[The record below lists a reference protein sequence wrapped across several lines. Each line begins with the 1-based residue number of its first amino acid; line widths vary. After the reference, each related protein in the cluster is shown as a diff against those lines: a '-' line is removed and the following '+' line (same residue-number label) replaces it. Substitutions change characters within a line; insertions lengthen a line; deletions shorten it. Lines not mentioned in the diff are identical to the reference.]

1 MKSVFTLVFVCL
13 LGQFGLMANGD
24 CSRGNP
30 TGFIKMMLP
39 PPENCD
45 SMTAYYEQSF
55 NAAPFGEQIYF
66 NNLGSNYYSSEWYL
80 NDSLVATT
88 TSWSYT
94 FPSIQPYTVKLVVWN
109 EDMTCFREYS
119 NDHHVLLPLPADTN
133 GFEVLGGDC
142 PTQLCNLVDFDANPC
157 VSHAEISTPFTN
169 NVTDVLDC
177 WQSAVGS
184 VDFLCDSQDGYALQT
199 APNVDAP
206 TNGVFCPTS
215 NPSVNPGSLKMGFHN
230 PYQDHGVIYANNSN
244 LFFGASYFGEAA
256 RTNVDLSA
264 GQPYIVSYYRAFT
277 KGMPA
282 STNSTTDCSNQIA
295 TDYYNTAQVSSCLMF
310 CNGNEANFGPSFTN
324 AMINAQY
331 NNFQSA
337 LLNFGD
343 RLIIQQPGINDTEWR
358 QIIEVITPAMA
369 YDRLVL
375 YARHNLVSTNPI
387 DGSNIWQQYGWYFFD
402 QLEITEDNFCP
413 PTDYTMTCNQSV
425 TLEAGPCNITNMIYE
440 WFLTDGNGNI
450 VGDALGT
457 GTSFTVS
464 PNTTSTYAVVRRI
477 ALLGEPGN
485 NGYFVNNINLP
496 DAVCYTTVTVINPVQ
511 PEFNINNTI
520 CRNVQYELPTTSL
533 DGFTGT
539 WSPAFSANVLGS
551 TLYTFVPDDL
561 CVSEYT
567 ILISVIDCPGCNEIE
582 WTQISGDFDGVG
594 YTDQQFRVVADLE
607 IYDLVHLQGCVL
619 AVDPNVT
626 ITVHDEALLRL
637 WGTHIYGCDAQ
648 WEGIVVEP
656 LGKISTHWNHTWW
669 ITTLI
674 EDARTAIRFRPNTSI
689 FDDTRGDI
697 DYTTFN
703 KNISGIII
711 EGYPFNNVNDVFRLN
726 GNVYS
731 QRLVTTNP
739 LVWANTFDF
748 ASLNPLSN
756 QNNAENPRINTA
768 SYPATGILPAKNP
781 DNTYTSY
788 SGQILGI
795 VALNVGNSTMGS
807 PPVFTSLNIHGNYD
821 LVPDFPNVFDGLT
834 HGVLALFSNVDVT
847 HSVFQRGAENTE
859 SFGVSAMSLFF
870 NYFGRIHVHNSQ
882 PLDPNLPESTNLFYN
897 LFRAIDVQGYSHLT
911 VNNATIRSNRT
922 AINPFLGDVGI
933 QFNSNR
939 TTKIEILN
947 NQIHN
952 INRGVYC
959 QIGRNPS
966 FSLDLNISFNV
977 VERGLSQLIGFTP
990 DHGITVEGLSPN
1002 NNFTIAAALP
1012 FRIDGNIINNVR
1024 QGINVQQLN
1033 GRNINIRDNQITL
1046 AWQGTFLNWDA
1057 THYGVLV
1064 RTVATPG
1071 GSNVENN
1078 AISGFSESAG
1088 NSRGIRMENS
1098 TTFNVFCNF
1107 TDNMRAG
1114 LYFFGNC
1121 SGRVRHNIM
1130 TRHRYG
1136 LWLDGGAVIGTQ
1148 GNSAS
1153 PSNNQWVGTWT
1164 PYSGLPPGTLSNAR
1178 VKTFVSGQS
1187 FANFSALFVN
1197 DAPETNPIDSWAW
1210 QGPFNTP
1217 YNSAASILIS
1227 TGTPPAGVCGNLLIV
1242 NNENELSE
1250 EEALLLLGGLEQSAE
1265 NAIANPSIVPVELIK
1280 EHASFDY
1287 VYTDEVLRDSVAV
1300 LELFYSERIDE
1311 NVGKLRE
1318 MEEKLEE
1325 HDVLGAEALRNQVI
1339 AENTIE
1345 QATREVLDLR
1355 LKYEK
1360 EIFTASDSLDLLMWA
1375 TSCYYMFGKAVPMAQ
1390 VLYNS
1395 IYNSSTVFHED
1406 CPENLPKS
1414 AELFPSAEKEMVLDL
1429 YPNPNSEILYVNC
1442 DDESIR
1448 TANIVIRDIDGNIIH
1463 DGSIHFQK
1471 GLDLSKLNLASGV
1484 YIVEL
1489 LFEHGG
1495 EFTGQIKKLV
1505 YLR

>member
-1 MKSVFTLVFVCL
+1 MKNTLTLVIICL
-13 LGQFGLMANGD
+13 LVQLGSTAYGKNNHLVASSFVDL
-24 CSRGNP
+24 
-30 TGFIKMMLP
+30 LVP
-39 PPENCD
+39 PPGDCD
-45 SMTAYYEQSF
+45 SMNALFEQSY
-55 NAAPFGEQIYF
+55 NAAPFGEQVDFY
-66 NNLGSNYYSSEWYL
+66 NLSSNYYSSEWYL

-88 TSWSYT
+88 TNWSFV
-94 FPSIQPYTVKLVVWN
+94 FPSIMPYTIKLVVWN

-119 NDHHVLLPLPADTN
+119 NDHHVLLPLPSDTT

-142 PTQLCNLVDFDANPC
+142 PNQYCNIIDFDANPC
-157 VSHAEISTPFTN
+157 VSHVSINTPLTN

-177 WQSAVGS
+177 WQSAVGTA
-184 VDFLCDSQDGYALQT
+184 DFVCDSQDAFALLIPPNPNAPT
-199 APNVDAP
+199 AP
-206 TNGVFCPTS
+206 VFCTTS
-215 NPSVNPGSLKMGFHN
+215 NPALNPGALRMGFHN
-230 PYQDHGVIYANNSN
+230 PYQDHGGPFANNAN
-244 LFFGASYFGEAA
+244 LNFGNTYFGEAV

-264 GQPYIVSYYRAFT
+264 GQTYIISYYRAFT
-277 KGMPA
+277 RGMPA
-282 STNSTTDCSNQIA
+282 GSGLADCFNQIA

-310 CNGNEANFGPSFTN
+310 CNGDEANFGNSLTN
-324 AMINAQY
+324 AMLNAQY
-331 NNFQSA
+331 NNFQLA
-337 LLNFGD
+337 LLNPGD

-358 QIIEVITPAMA
+358 QIIEVITPSIA
-369 YDRLVL
+369 YDRLVV
-375 YARHNLVSTNPI
+375 YAQHNLVSNFFI

-402 QLEITEDNFCP
+402 QLEIAEDNFCP

-450 VGDALGT
+450 VGDALAT

-464 PNTTSTYAVVRRI
+464 PSTTSTYAVVRRI
-477 ALLGEPGN
+477 ALQGEPGN

-533 DGFTGT
+533 NGFTGT
-539 WSPAFSANVLGS
+539 WSPAFSANVLGT

-607 IYDLVHLQGCVL
+607 IYDLVHFQDCVL

-689 FDDTRGDI
+689 FNDTRGDI

-756 QNNAENPRINTA
+756 QNNAENPRINTS

-788 SGQILGI
+788 SGPILGI
-795 VALNVGNSTMGS
+795 AALNIGNSTMGS

-821 LVPDFPNVFDGLT
+821 LVPDFPNVFDGLS
-834 HGVLALFSNVDVT
+834 HGVFAFLSNIDVT
-847 HSVFQRGAENTE
+847 HSVFQRGKEDIQN
-859 SFGVSAMSLFF
+859 FGVLAASFLIPH
-870 NYFGRIHVHNSQ
+870 FGRVHVDNSQ
-882 PLDPNLPESTNLFYN
+882 PLDPSLPENTTLFYN
-897 LFRAIDVQGYSHLT
+897 LGTAVQVNGYSHLT
-911 VNNATIRSNRT
+911 VNNTTIRSNRT
-922 AINPFLGDVGI
+922 AINPNLGDVGI
-933 QFNSNR
+933 RFNSNR
-939 TTKIEILN
+939 TAKIEILN

-959 QIGRNPS
+959 QIGQNPS
-966 FSLDLNISFNV
+966 FDLDLNISFNTI
-977 VERGLSQLIGFTP
+977 ERGLSLAPGYTP
-990 DHGITVEGLSPN
+990 DHGITAEGLSPN
-1002 NNFTIAAALP
+1002 NNFIINAALP
-1012 FRIDGNIINNVR
+1012 FRIDGNTINNVR

-1046 AWQGTFLNWDA
+1046 AWQGTLLDWNA

-1153 PSNNQWVGTWT
+1153 PSNNQWVGIWS
-1164 PYSGLPPGTLSNAR
+1164 PYSGLPPGTLSTAR
-1178 VKTFVSGQS
+1178 IKTFVSGGS
-1187 FANFSALFVN
+1187 NAGNSILFVN
-1197 DAPETNPIDSWAW
+1197 PGPVTNPIDSWASA
-1210 QGPFNTP
+1210 GIGNNP
-1217 YNSAASILIS
+1217 YDNAPQITLTNAPVSPSACS
-1227 TGTPPAGVCGNLLIV
+1227 PLLV
-1242 NNENELSE
+1242 LNNENELSE

-1265 NAIANPSIVPVELIK
+1265 NAIANPSLVPVELIK

-1287 VYTDEVLRDSVAV
+1287 VYTDEALRDSVAV
-1300 LELFYSERIDE
+1300 LEVFYSERIDE

-1325 HDVLGAEALRNQVI
+1325 HDVLNAEALANQVI
-1339 AENTIE
+1339 VENTIE
-1345 QATREVLDLR
+1345 QASKEVLGLR

-1360 EIFTASDSLDLLMWA
+1360 EMFTASDSLDLLIWA

-1442 DDESIR
+1442 EDESIR
-1448 TANIVIRDIDGNIIH
+1448 TADIVIRDIDGNLLYE
-1463 DGSIHFQK
+1463 GQIHFSR
-1471 GLDLSKLNLASGV
+1471 GLDLSKLSLSAGV
-1484 YIVEL
+1484 YVVEL
-1489 LFEHGG
+1489 IYELNGNI
-1495 EFTGQIKKLV
+1495 TSQNKKLV
-1505 YLR
+1505 YLK